1 MNLASLCFCLGK
13 CVLHNGF
20 TFFSSPLFAD
30 MMSAFNEFACQGNM
44 PHGLAFDYF
53 FMKTLPFR
61 I

>member
-30 MMSAFNEFACQGNM
+30 MMSAFNEFACQAIY
-44 PHGLAFDYF
+44 HVALR
-53 FMKTLPFR
+53 L
-61 I
+61 IISL